1 MNIQNLPEHPTLSVK
16 PRTQHKR
23 ATRIA
28 ARLPQ
33 RAVCEWEASRAII
46 GGADEADGCIAKM
59 RHSRRELS
67 WNNIVQLHA
76 LITALTQF
84 ALQIRGFREQN
95 IRYLYNVKI
104 MVFRCAI
111 TVKANFCDSAGRCQ
125 HAFRICSGTNN
136 FAWCPSQ
143 TEHEV
148 LRTTYAQR

>member
-1 MNIQNLPEHPTLSVK
+1 MNIQNLPHHLTLSVK

-46 GGADEADGCIAKM
+46 EGADNGEGCIAKM

-76 LITALTQF
+76 LITARTQL
-84 ALQIRGFREQN
+84 ALQIRAFREQTS
-95 IRYLYNVKI
+95 
-104 MVFRCAI
+104 AI
-111 TVKANFCDSAGRCQ
+111 FTMSR
-125 HAFRICSGTNN
+125 
-136 FAWCPSQ
+136 
-143 TEHEV
+143 
-148 LRTTYAQR
+148 